1 MSKLKTDWGTGNMKE
16 QRNRASGWQHAK
28 ISGHENE
35 KLLFELVNS
44 NKHIKENILRI
55 AHRDGAGIANMDFGG
70 LRETNITSVLGGTT
84 KSKADMRIFLSN
96 GDQINISIKKSAGG
110 QVYLIGV
117 DRFVDGFEKQYAKII
132 PVDVKRAISLYW
144 GAAEDTHEIINNF
157 SQKYKNY
164 ELRKNR
170 LVATTLAAYDSKLS
184 TKLIQWFNDNIMDI
198 FDFCFSR
205 GLAKNQKDWAEIL
218 WYKNKLHEQ
227 ENSFDSLLNIKE
239 MKTCITKTAVFGSRN
254 GGSTILLPFGF
265 VQWHQAK
272 MQFHHSYE
280 KLMGIMR

>member
-1 MSKLKTDWGTGNMKE
+1 MKE

-117 DRFVDGFEKQYAKII
+117 DRFVEISEKVAPAAGGII
-132 PVDVKRAISLYW
+132 EEKRQ
-144 GAAEDTHEIINNF
+144 EIREC
-157 SQKYKNY
+157 YVP
-164 ELRKNR
+164 R
-170 LVATTLAAYDSKLS
+170 A
-184 TKLIQWFNDNIMDI
+184 
-198 FDFCFSR
+198 SR
-205 GLAKNQKDWAEIL
+205 
-218 WYKNKLHEQ
+218 
-227 ENSFDSLLNIKE
+227 
-239 MKTCITKTAVFGSRN
+239 
-254 GGSTILLPFGF
+254 
-265 VQWHQAK
+265 
-272 MQFHHSYE
+272 
-280 KLMGIMR
+280 